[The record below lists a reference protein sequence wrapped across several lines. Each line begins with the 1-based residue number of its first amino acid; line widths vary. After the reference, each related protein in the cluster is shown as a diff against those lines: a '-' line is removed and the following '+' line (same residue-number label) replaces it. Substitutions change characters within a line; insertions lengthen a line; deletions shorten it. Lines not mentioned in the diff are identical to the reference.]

1 MHACC
6 VELIKANGHEHD
18 SAALYCVPAS
28 EHGVEGDDEVFLLLG
43 EVLVLQVGTQ
53 VVGVPQPAA
62 LAAPLEPCASSH
74 HAAPSASVAP
84 RHQPQTKQQNIC
96 MVHGGTITCSLGHV
110 GPVAGAMGGGVG
122 QQLGVLLR
130 RPRPLLHVRLVAA
143 RRPPHRRRRRRRPTT
158 AGELERALTDA

>member
-6 VELIKANGHEHD
+6 VERSSSRGNKSNQTAMHEHD

-62 LAAPLEPCASSH
+62 LAAPLEPCASYH
-74 HAAPSASVAP
+74 IMPHRPPAP
-84 RHQPQTKQQNIC
+84 RHEPQTKQQNAWC
-96 MVHGGTITCSLGHV
+96 T
-110 GPVAGAMGGGVG
+110 
-122 QQLGVLLR
+122 
-130 RPRPLLHVRLVAA
+130 AA
-143 RRPPHRRRRRRRPTT
+143 RSPARWGTLVQLPVPWV
-158 AGELERALTDA
+158 EV